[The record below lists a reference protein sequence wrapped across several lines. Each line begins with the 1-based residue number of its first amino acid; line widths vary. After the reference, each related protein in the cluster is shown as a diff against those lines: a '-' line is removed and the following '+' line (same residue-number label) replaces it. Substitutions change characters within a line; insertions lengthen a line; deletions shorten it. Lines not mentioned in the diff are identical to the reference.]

1 MSYYEDLT
9 PYNYHHYSERELN
22 VGWLQKD
29 QPFSQGETPVGFLEA
44 LRVYGEREHI
54 IFQTKGFHRCEFCE
68 ENANSSNEI
77 RVVSKNGILYAA
89 PKMIIH
95 YIEAHKYL
103 PPQEFIDA
111 VMNGPIPGSEEY
123 TNAIRK
129 SVETWQQR
137 RPDMN
142 DEDYEE
148 KMREMMIE
156 ELSKNV
162 NAEVMKTVLDQS
174 TDFKKFLEAYSQVM
188 PNVYGMQK
196 KSE

>member
-9 PYNYHHYSERELN
+9 PYNYHHYSEQELN

-29 QPFSQGETPVGFLEA
+29 QPFLQGEVPDGFLET
-44 LRVYGEREHI
+44 LKTYGEREHI
-54 IFQTKGFHRCEFCE
+54 IFQTKGFHRCEFCQ

-77 RVVSKNGILYAA
+77 RVVSKNGILYAS

-111 VMNGPIPGSEEY
+111 VIYGPRPGTAEY
-123 TNAIRK
+123 KMAIAK
-129 SVETWQQR
+129 SVETWQRR
-137 RPDMN
+137 RPDLN

-148 KMREMMIE
+148 KMRAIMID

-162 NAEVMKTVLDQS
+162 SSEIMNKVLEQS
-174 TDFKKFLEAYSQVM
+174 GDFKKFLDAYSQVM
-188 PNVYGMQK
+188 PNVYGMKK